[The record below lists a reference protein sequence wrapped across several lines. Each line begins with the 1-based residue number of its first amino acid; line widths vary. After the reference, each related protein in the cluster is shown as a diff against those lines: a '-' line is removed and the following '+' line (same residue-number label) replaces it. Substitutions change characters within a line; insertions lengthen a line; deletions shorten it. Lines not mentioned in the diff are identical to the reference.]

1 MKVSIVTEGTAKTG
15 YGHLTRCLA
24 IYQGF
29 QEKNV
34 FPTFIANCDKS
45 GRQVLKDIQIQ
56 NINWIAETERLLK
69 MVHGSDITIIDSYL
83 ADLSLYEKVSDI
95 AKQCVYLDDT
105 QRLQYPPGVII
116 NGAVGAEKLLFPKA
130 NKYELLLGLNYTPL
144 RKEFW
149 DINRNPLP
157 KSKTD
162 VLVTI
167 GAYDSGEISIQVLEL
182 LLKSFPQYSYHVVL
196 GFHDFGEK
204 LTPFQKNKGITFYY
218 SLNARK
224 MRDLMQKCWLAV
236 SAAGQTSYELAR
248 CGVGMILIQVAEN
261 QVGNITGWSEKGLI
275 RNGIRKDNLATL
287 IDEFQYWENCPLDT
301 WPQTPGDGVRNIV
314 AYLTKIIHVKI
325 ST

>member
-34 FPTFIANCDKS
+34 FPIFIANCDKS
-45 GRQVLKDIQIQ
+45 GRQVLKDIHIE
-56 NINWIAETERLLK
+56 NINWIADTERLLR

-83 ADLSLYEKVSDI
+83 ADLSHYEKVSGV

-130 NKYELLLGLNYTPL
+130 NKYELLLGLDYTPL

-218 SLNARK
+218 SLNARQ

-275 RNGIRKDNLATL
+275 RNAIKKDNLPKL
-287 IDEFQYWENCPLDT
+287 IDEFHYLENCHQST
-301 WPQTPGDGVRNIV
+301 RSQTPGDGVRNIV
-314 AYLTKIIHVKI
+314 AYLTKYY
-325 ST
+325 SC